1 MPSIVGLGAFRIGA
15 FIALTSGLLL
25 LVLDRGTA
33 EFTLMIGMFL
43 LSICFLSVIAI
54 LVRVLPRR

>member
-1 MPSIVGLGAFRIGA
+1 MPSIVGLGAFRIGT

-25 LVLDRGTA
+25 LVLDRDTA
-33 EFTLMIGMFL
+33 EFTLMVGMFL